1 VRVVSWATL
10 CEIVGALPG
19 TELDTG
25 TEHPAWRVSGKVLV
39 RRNPRLRVPG
49 EDEIRRD
56 RGELVAIRTDFEER
70 EALMRM
76 DPDTFF
82 ITPHWRTSP
91 SILVWLETVDPVLL
105 GELVVDAWRGRAP
118 KRVVRE
124 WRRGGH
130 EGR

>member
-1 VRVVSWATL
+1 V
-10 CEIVGALPG
+10 CEIVGGLPG

-25 TEHPAWRVSGKVLV
+25 TEHPAWRLGGKVLV

-49 EDEIRRD
+49 EEETRRS
-56 RGELVAIRTDFEER
+56 RGELVAIRTDYGER
-70 EALMRM
+70 EELMRM
-76 DPDTFF
+76 DPNTFF

-91 SILVWLETVDPVLL
+91 SVLVWLETVDPELL

-124 WRRGGH
+124 WEE